1 MQDLREHILGLT
13 GAIMLV
19 KSMTSVPEVLDGL
32 MSSMLTLLNL
42 MILSQGGKEHVQVSI
57 AFYFARHPFQELF
70 CVCYALG
77 KTDVHFTAYNPSSA
91 VAFNRTQLGKTCT
104 LCAGSAR

>member
-13 GAIMLV
+13 GAIVLV

-42 MILSQGGKEHVQVSI
+42 MILSKGDKEHVQVSI
-57 AFYFARHPFQELF
+57 AFHFARRPFQELF
-70 CVCYALG
+70 CLCYVLE
-77 KTDVHFTAYNPSSA
+77 KPEVHFTAYNPLSV
-91 VAFNRTQLGKTCT
+91 VAFSRTQLGKTCT
-104 LCAGSAR
+104 LFAGSAR

>member
-32 MSSMLTLLNL
+32 MSSMLTLLNFL
-42 MILSQGGKEHVQVSI
+42 ISSKDGKEHAQVSI
-57 AFYFARHPFQELF
+57 ASFLF
-70 CVCYALG
+70 V
-77 KTDVHFTAYNPSSA
+77 
-91 VAFNRTQLGKTCT
+91 RCT
-104 LCAGSAR
+104 N